1 MKPVSCSFPALGPSP
16 FLQGLGRWALAVLL
30 TCSAWQI
37 YVLAPLPGLIGV
49 GLAPFVNMYLF
60 FRGLSFMQRGILHW
74 QTARTARRLRLEPNW
89 GCSTGGYLLVD
100 DGKGIWVGNGR
111 AGRLS
116 ELASLCCRTE
126 ERAFLLE
133 LRKDEDPAPL
143 VSVGVKDEAELELVS
158 ARLAESARGH
168 GSALRVEHR
177 KTA

>member
-1 MKPVSCSFPALGPSP
+1 MKAAGSFPVSEPSP
-16 FLQGLGRWALAVLL
+16 FFRGLWRWVLAVLF
-30 TCSAWQI
+30 SFGAWQI

-60 FRGLSFMQRGILHW
+60 FRGLGFMQRGILHW
-74 QTARTARRLRLEPNW
+74 RTVRTARRLQLEPGW
-89 GCSTGGYLLVD
+89 GASSGGYLLVD
-100 DGKGIWVGNGR
+100 DKKGLWVGNGR

-116 ELASLCCRTE
+116 ELGSLCCRVE

-133 LRKDEDPAPL
+133 LRKDEDSAPL
-143 VSVGVKDEAELELVS
+143 VSVGVEDEAELELVC

-168 GSALRVEHR
+168 GAAPRVKYK